1 MFSSKKINQE
11 FFIYITQKIAD
22 FDEICQEIERET
34 ERVTGNNK
42 VCGNLHLT
50 SRQCHYAFLVFKFC
64 TVLLSQLKFFFIV
77 SSKIILSF
85 PEFGNRK
92 MVEGYISSEI
102 KTLSQ
107 FFLKGISSEPIRLK
121 IYSPKVLNLTLVD
134 LPGVTKVSVH

>member
-92 MVEGYISSEI
+92 MVEGYISSER
-102 KTLSQ
+102 KTVSQ
-107 FFLKGISSEPIRLK
+107 FFFFFLGNFK
-121 IYSPKVLNLTLVD
+121 
-134 LPGVTKVSVH
+134 